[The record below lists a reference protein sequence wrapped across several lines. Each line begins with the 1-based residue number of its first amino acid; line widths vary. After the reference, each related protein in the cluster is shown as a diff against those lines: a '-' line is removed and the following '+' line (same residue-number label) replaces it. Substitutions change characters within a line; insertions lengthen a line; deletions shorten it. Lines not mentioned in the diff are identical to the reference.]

1 MIGKVCAGAWM
12 VASVNV
18 RTNSNEFESEE
29 ESVMESERVSVKER
43 KERCPKF
50 SANFLMRLCRKKS
63 SIKL

>member
-1 MIGKVCAGAWM
+1 MQVREC
-12 VASVNV
+12 VNV
-18 RTNSNEFESEE
+18 RSHSNEFESEE